1 MIEVPY
7 LAAFNLTR
15 AFLPEM
21 IARRGG
27 AIACITSPASY
38 VVWPN
43 ASAYIAA
50 RRMRCSASPRLLRA
64 D

>member
-15 AFLPEM
+15 AFLPKM
-21 IARRGG
+21 LARRSG

-38 VVWPN
+38 
-43 ASAYIAA
+43 
-50 RRMRCSASPRLLRA
+50 RRLA
-64 D
+64 